1 MDTNIIDFKKYGKD
15 ELIDKLTKIYNELD
29 IMRES
34 EIFKNDDELTFN
46 IDRNCELNM
55 IGPNVYCGAV
65 MDGDI
70 EIL

>member
-46 IDRNCELNM
+46 IEEAMGYINISIDSIAEK
-55 IGPNVYCGAV
+55 
-65 MDGDI
+65 
-70 EIL
+70 